1 MKQQAR
7 IRLKTTSLLNIPSTE
22 TPLLFSGETPL
33 QLQRVPSGNEMHL
46 FILIPPQH
54 FRCTINAQQATQW
67 GMRGGQSHTDT
78 IHACVAVCVCVT
90 CVCGQVKGNR
100 WSLFAHK
107 GTKTI
112 NANDDDDVEQDNA
125 RSYLPPPCG
134 SISLLLLLMTPR
146 GGQRMNNKPPQT
158 WNALKIHNFQI
169 IFNDFKYT
177 WVEPVAPRQMD
188 HEQRPEA

>member
-7 IRLKTTSLLNIPSTE
+7 IRLKTTSLLNIPSNPP
-22 TPLLFSGETPL
+22 PLHPGETPL

-67 GMRGGQSHTDT
+67 GMEADSHTQ
-78 IHACVAVCVCVT
+78 IYMHVRVCECAT

-134 SISLLLLLMTPR
+134 SISLLLLLLLLMTPR

>member
-1 MKQQAR
+1 MY
-7 IRLKTTSLLNIPSTE
+7 SNPPP
-22 TPLLFSGETPL
+22 TPPLCPGETPL

-67 GMRGGQSHTDT
+67 GMRGRHTDT
-78 IHACVAVCVCVT
+78 IHACESVCVCVRGT

-134 SISLLLLLMTPR
+134 SISLLLLSMTPR

-188 HEQRPEA
+188 HEQRPGA